1 MFNSSS
7 IYNGNINK
15 NNKTSTSEMI
25 IDFWIII
32 LIIFINTAQIIVA
45 IIIKI
50 KQYIQQI
57 L

>member
-1 MFNSSS
+1 MFNSS
-7 IYNGNINK
+7 IYNGNIDNK
-15 NNKTSTSEMI
+15 KTSTSEMI

-57 L
+57 IL